1 MTDIDLEGFFSTL
14 HRVVRERDGVPAGV
28 VAAAKASFAWRSI
41 DDELASL
48 VYDSADEPGLL
59 AGVRGGSAR
68 QLTFS
73 SDGLTIELEVDGP
86 GRGLVGQLVPPQP
99 AAIEVRHLD
108 GSSFVS
114 ADELGRF
121 DLVQVPHGPVSL
133 RCEAGAG
140 GRIAT
145 DWVRL

>member
-1 MTDIDLEGFFSTL
+1 MTDTDLDGFFTAL
-14 HRVVRERDGVPAGV
+14 QRVVRERDTVPAGV
-28 VAAAKASFAWRSI
+28 VSAAKASLAWRSI
-41 DDELASL
+41 DEELAAL

-59 AGVRGGSAR
+59 AGVRGGSSR

-73 SDGLTIELEVDGP
+73 SEDLTIELEVDGP
-86 GRGLVGQLVPPQP
+86 SRGLVGQLVPPQP

-108 GSSFVS
+108 GSAFVS
-114 ADELGRF
+114 ADDLGRF
-121 DLVQVPHGPVSL
+121 ALAPVPHGPVSF
-133 RCEAGAG
+133 RCEAGTR